1 MKCEK
6 WGYFC
11 PFFSN
16 DKKVQMPINDK
27 ILDIH
32 KTGLFPLK
40 EVYYIDGN
48 RKYAPI
54 ISVQHQSTAQI
65 ALSQVIYYISMSLK
79 VDC

>member
-16 DKKVQMPINDK
+16 DKKMPINDK

-65 ALSQVIYYISMSLK
+65 ALSQVIY
-79 VDC
+79 

>member
-1 MKCEK
+1 MRN
-6 WGYFC
+6 GGTFVL
-11 PFFSN
+11 FFQMI
-16 DKKVQMPINDK
+16 KKAQMPINDK

-54 ISVQHQSTAQI
+54 IAVLQHQSAAQI
-65 ALSQVIYYISMSLK
+65 ALSQVILYEP
-79 VDC
+79 

>member
-11 PFFSN
+11 PFFQMI
-16 DKKVQMPINDK
+16 KKVQMPINDK

-32 KTGLFPLK
+32 KTGLFPLQSII
-40 EVYYIDGN
+40 YLYSN